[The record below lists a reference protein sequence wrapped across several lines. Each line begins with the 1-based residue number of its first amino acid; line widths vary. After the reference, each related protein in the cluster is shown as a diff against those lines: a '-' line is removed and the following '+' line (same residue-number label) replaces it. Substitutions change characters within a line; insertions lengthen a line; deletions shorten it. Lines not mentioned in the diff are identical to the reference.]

1 MVTLLRILFT
11 IIGAVIVLQCLTLMT
26 AGKFNFGTLVPFLIG
41 VIFVAHGLGWP
52 KIRTILSRNRALR
65 RIWQASWGVFG
76 LWLISF
82 IVFAV
87 ILQQRIDASRG
98 TQPPIDAMI
107 VLGTGTVDG
116 KPSAALIARLDTA
129 AGLAKQQP
137 AAWVVTSGG
146 LGFGRS
152 QSEGEVMA
160 RYLVDT
166 HHIAHERLLIEG
178 KSTST
183 ETNLSYSAPLLAEHG
198 IDKDAPIAIVTN
210 DFHTVRAAAIA
221 RHQGFSNTVTVASE
235 TPLSIRY
242 NAWFREYFAFVSGWL
257 LNEY

>member
-26 AGKFNFGTLVPFLIG
+26 ADKFNFGTLVPLIIG
-41 VIFVAHGLGWP
+41 VLLLAHGLFWTRICAFLATRP
-52 KIRTILSRNRALR
+52 RLR
-65 RIWQASWGVFG
+65 RGWQTSWGIFG

-82 IVFAV
+82 LVFAV

-98 TQPPIDAMI
+98 TQPPIAAMI

-116 KPSAALIARLDTA
+116 KPSAALIARLDA
-129 AGLAKQQP
+129 AAALAKQQP

-166 HHIAHERLLIEG
+166 HHLAPERLLIEG

-183 ETNLSYSAPLLAEHG
+183 ETNFAYSAPLLAEHG
-198 IDKDAPIAIVTN
+198 IDKDATIAIVTN

-221 RHQGFSNTVTVASE
+221 RHQGFSNTLTVASE